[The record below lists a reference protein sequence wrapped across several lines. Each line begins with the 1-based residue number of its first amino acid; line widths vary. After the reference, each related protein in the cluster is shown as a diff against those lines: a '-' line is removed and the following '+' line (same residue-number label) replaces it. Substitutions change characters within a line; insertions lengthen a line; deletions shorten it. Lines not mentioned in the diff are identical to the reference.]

1 MNIPQEL
8 RYSKEHEWVRVEG
21 NKATVGIT
29 DFAQHELGD
38 VVFVELPAAGAA
50 VTAGK
55 QFAVVE
61 SVKAVSDIFAPVS
74 GTVTAVN
81 DALTDAP
88 ETINGDPYGAGWIAV
103 IEMSDSGELAAL
115 LDSAGYPRTRLP
127 GAPAR

>member
-1 MNIPQEL
+1 MMNTPKEL
-8 RYSKEHEWVRVEG
+8 RYSKDHEWVRVEG

-29 DFAQHELGD
+29 DFAQSELGD
-38 VVFVELPAAGAA
+38 VVFVELPANGVA

-88 ETINGDPYGAGWIAV
+88 ETINSDPYGAGWIVVVELA
-103 IEMSDSGELAAL
+103 DPGELAAL
-115 LDSAGYPRTRLP
+115 LDSAGYEKLTAE
-127 GAPAR
+127 GGH

>member
-50 VTAGK
+50 VTADK

-115 LDSAGYPRTRLP
+115 LDSAGYEKHTAE
-127 GAPAR
+127 GGH

>member
-1 MNIPQEL
+1 MNIPKEL
-8 RYSKEHEWVRVEG
+8 KYSREHEWVKVEG
-21 NKATVGIT
+21 NKATIGIT

-38 VVFVELPAAGAA
+38 VVFVDLPAKGAA

-55 QFAVVE
+55 AFAVVE

-88 ETINGDPYGAGWIAV
+88 ETVNGDPYGAGWIAV
-103 IEMSDSGELAAL
+103 IEMSDPGELAAL
-115 LDSAGYPRTRLP
+115 LDSAGYEKFAAE
-127 GAPAR
+127 GGH